1 MPRTTSTASRAFD
14 HSRRAIRR
22 LYRLVFLLV
31 HAVVGMLLQFGLLL
45 ISPFVST
52 GRAEQAVTRWWQG
65 RLCRVLGLQIKVV
78 GEPAAPPVMVAA
90 NHISWLDIPVLGG
103 ALPVHFLSK
112 SEVRA
117 WPLVGWMA
125 TMAGTIYIERG
136 AHGAKGVS
144 SSMIERLQA
153 GRSVVF
159 FPEGTTTDGTSV
171 RRFLPRL
178 FSAAV
183 EADAVVQPVAI
194 RYVHHDGPHPCAPF
208 IEDEMIGTHLI
219 KVLGE
224 RLIEVELTF
233 CPPICGATERR
244 RIAELARQAISG
256 IVDSPPVRA

>member
-1 MPRTTSTASRAFD
+1 MTLTTSTMSQALDR
-14 HSRRAIRR
+14 SRRATRR
-22 LYRLVFLLV
+22 FYRLILLLI
-31 HAVVGMLLQFGLLL
+31 HALVGILLQFGLLL
-45 ISPFVST
+45 ASPFVSID
-52 GRAEQAVTRWWQG
+52 RAEQAVTRWWQG

-90 NHISWLDIPVLGG
+90 NHVSWLDIPVLGG

-112 SEVRA
+112 SEVRT

-136 AHGAKGVS
+136 AHGSKGVS
-144 SSMIERLQA
+144 GSMIERLQA

-183 EADAVVQPVAI
+183 EADAAVQPVAI
-194 RYVHHDGPHPCAPF
+194 RYLHHDGPHPCAPF
-208 IEDEMIGTHLI
+208 IDNEMIGTHLI

-233 CPPICGATERR
+233 CPPIRGATERR
-244 RIAELARQAISG
+244 RIAELSRQAISG
-256 IVDSPPVRA
+256 IVDRQPVRA